1 MFFNLCHEFNILF
14 QYENLIEEFKLIHK
28 ETETVK
34 NSGYS
39 VGELKSDME
48 AMEKERDIVLNRIQQ
63 VKRKV
68 TFMIPLSMTVSIVAC
83 FY

>member
-1 MFFNLCHEFNILF
+1 MDVIILLPVYC

-28 ETETVK
+28 ETETAK

-48 AMEKERDIVLNRIQQ
+48 AMEKEREIVLNRIQQ
-63 VKRKV
+63 IQRKV
-68 TFMIPLSMTVSIVAC
+68 FP
-83 FY
+83 

>member
-1 MFFNLCHEFNILF
+1 MMNMNRCNNFTTCVLSLFF

-28 ETETVK
+28 ETETAK

-48 AMEKERDIVLNRIQQ
+48 AMEKEREIVLNRIQQ
-63 VKRKV
+63 IQRKV
-68 TFMIPLSMTVSIVAC
+68 FA
-83 FY
+83 